1 MNHYDKQHKKNL
13 TQYERQIGD
22 LMDKTQQQV
31 AQLVALWARD
41 LKEDTPFRW
50 NDYPVANQR
59 MDTIL
64 KQLTTDLQQS
74 IENGITQEWALSNQ
88 KNDHF
93 TQTAFGEY
101 LQQLPEERRAQYLNT
116 NQDAQEAFKQ
126 RKVQGLNLSGRVWN
140 LTKEYKEEVE
150 MALDTAIRDGLPATT
165 LATRLKQY
173 LHNPDA
179 LFRRVRNRWGELEL
193 SKHARAYHP
202 GRGVYRSAYK
212 NARRTA
218 STEINIAYRTSDYDR
233 WQQMDF
239 VVGIEI
245 EPSPTNHKDYDL
257 CNTLAGKYPKGFKF
271 TGWHP
276 HCRCIAT
283 PILKT
288 KQEMQRDTERILQG
302 KEPEQRSENT
312 VQGVPKNYEQWVE
325 DNQQRIEKH
334 NTLPYFLRDNGSHKE
349 GQYTIYK
356 SLVAEKPVFSIT
368 SLDIWNEYQE
378 FNTDEL
384 KKAQDTLRKKL
395 QGVKT
400 LPYGE
405 RQTQLE
411 TMRYHDYSNDT
422 GVNSIAHR
430 VVENE
435 VREAYRDE
443 MLERLLDERTDF
455 ARFASKSKE
464 YAKRLESF
472 NKAVAGGNKDNI
484 LLQGK
489 DVERQY
495 DKYAYKEKQKKVTLP
510 SLSDSD
516 ISEAFNRR
524 ENQSSMEKD
533 AYFRDYTQ
541 KVWAGLTY
549 DERKIITKYT
559 AMYSY
564 VNNPLRGV
572 PLKVGEDLDE
582 RFHDMPVLT
591 RVLSKFTMPR
601 TTVVRRDLDDYFD
614 KGVGKNISQLG
625 VGDIITDKGFLS
637 TTVKKTSVIANT
649 NIHFVIC
656 VPEGAQGLYL
666 EPFSRFTDSGCYSFT
681 NTLWNGVTKESLGN
695 ELEWLGQRG
704 TKMEVIK
711 RKGNFVYLKII
722 GQLE

>member
-1 MNHYDKQHKKNL
+1 MNQYDKQHKRNL
-13 TQYERQIGD
+13 TQYEKQIGTAMEQSQQWVS
-22 LMDKTQQQV
+22 LQIAQFVTNLSPDK
-31 AQLVALWARD
+31 
-41 LKEDTPFRW
+41 PFRW
-50 NDYPVANQR
+50 EDHPVAKQR
-59 MDTIL
+59 MEVQA
-64 KQLTTDLQQS
+64 KQLAQTLQQT

-88 KNDHF
+88 KNDTY
-93 TQTAFGEY
+93 TQSAFGEY
-101 LQQLPEERRAQYLNT
+101 LQQLPEDKRQQYLNN
-116 NQDAQEAFKQ
+116 NQEALEAFKQ
-126 RKVQGLNLSGRVWN
+126 RKVQGLGLSSRVWN
-140 LTKEYKEEVE
+140 ITKEYKEEVE
-150 MALDTAIRDGLPATT
+150 MAIDTAVRDGLPATQ

-202 GRGVYRSAYK
+202 GQGVYRSAYK

-245 EPSPTNHKDYDL
+245 EPSHTNHPDHDL
-257 CNTLAGKYPKGFKF
+257 CDTLAGKYPKDFKF

-276 HCRCIAT
+276 HCRCFAT

-288 KQEMQRDTERILQG
+288 KQEMQRDTERIMQG
-302 KEPEQRSENT
+302 GEPEQGSKNG
-312 VQGVPKNYEQWVE
+312 VQSVPKKYEQWVE
-325 DNQQRIEKH
+325 DNQQRIERR
-334 NTLPYFLRDNGSHKE
+334 NTLPYFLRDNGNYKDGYYMIRKSLTEEKPAFADTSMDIWKEYKE
-349 GQYTIYK
+349 GNTNELNK
-356 SLVAEKPVFSIT
+356 T
-368 SLDIWNEYQE
+368 LDALHE
-378 FNTDEL
+378 
-384 KKAQDTLRKKL
+384 KL
-395 QGVKT
+395 QEAKT

-405 RQTQLE
+405 RQTQIE
-411 TMRYHDYSNDT
+411 TMRYQDYSNDAAI
-422 GVNSIAHR
+422 NSVAHR

-443 MLERLLDERTDF
+443 ILKRLMDEHTDF
-455 ARFASKSKE
+455 TRFASKSKE
-464 YAKRLESF
+464 YAERLESF
-472 NKAVAGGNKDNI
+472 NKAVADGNRDKMI
-484 LLQGK
+484 LIGR
-489 DVERQY
+489 DIERQY
-495 DKYAYKEKQKKVTLP
+495 DKYAYKEKQKKVVLP
-510 SLSDSD
+510 LLSDTD
-516 ISEAFNRR
+516 ISEAFKRR
-524 ENQSSMEKD
+524 ESLSSEEKD

-559 AMYSY
+559 TMYGY
-564 VNNPLRGV
+564 VNNPLRGM
-572 PLKVGEDLDE
+572 PLKAGENSEE

-614 KGVGKNISQLG
+614 KGVGKNVSQLG

-649 NIHFVIC
+649 NVHFVIC

-681 NTLWNGVTKESLGN
+681 GTLWNGTTKESLGN